1 MMCYQV
7 VRCDVLVGRDVM
19 GKHVLRCDGLPGSD
33 M

>member
-1 MMCYQV
+1 MGKQV
-7 VRCDVLVGRDVM
+7 VRCDGLVGRDVM